1 MRIDIAWNRRILKL
15 AVESDSAIF
24 RRVIKLI
31 LTNLLSFTFLD
42 SKHHSSRGVIFL
54 DVCSEVDQVA
64 NYLPQFCFSMVD
76 SVVFFFVG
84 DLVSLA
90 VVLSL
95 WLCSLLF
102 TYT

>member
-54 DVCSEVDQVA
+54 NVCREVDQVA

-76 SVVFFFVG
+76 SVVFFFLG
-84 DLVSLA
+84 GI
-90 VVLSL
+90 
-95 WLCSLLF
+95 
-102 TYT
+102 